1 MKKIYLSVLLAG
13 CLLGSTA
20 QAQVVMG
27 GIPWSISKKAQIE
40 LNEPRLITLP
50 TPDYAKALK
59 EDIEREEA
67 GIPGKYRVTLAV
79 EHNVAFGKTGAITY
93 LSNGGMIWREK
104 IVIPNSKG
112 IKIPYDAFQ
121 VPEGVT
127 YYILNKTGKQIIGGF
142 NHLSNAPEKTM
153 GHDLVVGDE
162 AILELNIEP
171 GVDIRKIEL
180 AISKFSG
187 AYRGFDREIAAVE
200 NEDQVEIV
208 DIGASD
214 ACHINAICPAASSW
228 VSTVGRTAAHIYIFD
243 GTSGGFCSG
252 NLVNNTSNDKC
263 IPYFL
268 TASHCEGTNA
278 TSNESYKDW
287 EFTFRFMVPLCA
299 GGGTPPQTRRV
310 TGANFVARSPNTI
323 PPGQQSGPLF
333 GDFLLLRLRDQNN
346 QMRNWDLYLGGWDRT
361 NELNHDTAWVAFH
374 HPAGDVM
381 KFTKMRPLQHG
392 SFNTDSIGTH
402 WGARQREGGAQGG
415 SSGSGLFSA
424 RNSRLIGPLSGG
436 SGQPCATS
444 RWSLYHKF
452 GKAWDYFDYGDGT
465 STQRLK
471 DHLDPINSDV
481 QFVETVPFNCGTS
494 VNSVNPLET
503 AIDLY
508 PNPSTG
514 IVTAKINMQEAS
526 DLRITVVS
534 IMGVKCMDYLVKYNG
549 GSTETSF
556 DLSSLA
562 DGIYLVKFDN
572 GVNATTRKVVL
583 RK

>member
-187 AYRGFDREIAAVE
+187 AYRGFDREIAVVE
-200 NEDQVEIV
+200 NEDQVEV
-208 DIGASD
+208 VEIGASD
-214 ACHINAICPAASSW
+214 ACHINAICSQAENWNTDLA
-228 VSTVGRTAAHIYIFD
+228 RTAAHIYIFD
-243 GTSGGFCSG
+243 GSSGGFCSG
-252 NLVNNTSNDKC
+252 NLINNTASNC
-263 IPYFL
+263 VPLFL
-268 TASHCEGTNA
+268 TASHCDGNNA
-278 TSNESYKDW
+278 YTDANFNQW
-287 EFTFRFMVPLCA
+287 EFTFRFMAPLCS
-299 GGGTPPQTRRV
+299 GGGTLNTTRRV
-310 TGANFVARSPNTI
+310 TGANFRARSNYTP
-323 PPGQQSGPLF
+323 PPGSSGGPLY
-333 GDFLLLRLRDQNN
+333 GDFLLLQLRDGSN
-346 QMRNWDLYLGGWDRT
+346 QMRNWDLYLAGWDRT
-361 NELNHDTAWVAFH
+361 NSLTHDTAWLAFH
-374 HPAGDVM
+374 HPAGDMM
-381 KFTKMRPLQHG
+381 KYTKMRPLQDG

-402 WGARQREGGAQGG
+402 WAARQREGGAQGG

-424 RNSRLIGPLSGG
+424 GKKRLIGDLSGG
-436 SGQPCATS
+436 SGSPCSTT
-444 RWSLYHKF
+444 RWSLYHKL
-452 GKAWDYFDYGDGT
+452 GKAWNFEEYGDNT
-465 STQRLK
+465 STTRLR
-471 DHLDPINSDV
+471 DHLDPSNSDV
-481 QFVETVPFNCGTS
+481 QFIETSKYCGLGLAKTTNQFDQDIL
-494 VNSVNPLET
+494 V
-503 AIDLY
+503 Y
-508 PNPSTG
+508 PNPTNG
-514 IVTAKINMQEAS
+514 ILTTTINSRENS
-526 DLRITVVS
+526 DLKISVFN
-534 IMGVKCMDYLVKYNG
+534 ILGAKCRDFSLKFTG
-549 GSTETSF
+549 GKLETKI
-556 DLSSLA
+556 DISSLP
-562 DGIYLVKFDN
+562 DGVYFVKFDN
-572 GVNATTRKVVL
+572 GNSTTTKKVVL
-583 RK
+583 KK